1 MQDQPPSETLELRGR
16 IIEFGSVW
24 GEVVGCHKHA
34 ETRVYGGGGGG
45 TNGNS
50 SPVSI
55 GSRVTVVQEFF
66 LKPHDGG
73 PERAVALRGVDV
85 PIRDGQAVTMV
96 SAKVQGVE
104 GYYWVR
110 LVNHTADRVWTIAD
124 SGDVVEG
131 LAVPWPG
138 KGPAGRLMVAFIF
151 IAPLVLF
158 RWWGLLLGPIAIM
171 ITGLGQWIY
180 GGRVRRKLAAQLD
193 DHCAAIVKWTF
204 AAWASRQVDSVKQV
218 TVSTD
223 PAAPLPSLS

>member
-1 MQDQPPSETLELRGR
+1 MQDQRPSETLELRGR

-110 LVNHTADRVWTIAD
+110 LVNHTAERSWIISD
-124 SGDVVEG
+124 SRDVVDG
-131 LAVPWPG
+131 LG
-138 KGPAGRLMVAFIF
+138 FYFKNRKGTDLLLWIIIIAPVVLLGWAGLLWSF
-151 IAPLVLF
+151 IALIVISTVN
-158 RWWGLLLGPIAIM
+158 WSH
-171 ITGLGQWIY
+171 Q
-180 GGRVRRKLAAQLD
+180 RRARRNACAQFD

-204 AAWASRQVDSVKQV
+204 AAWASRQGDSVKQV